1 MVRMDGLVL
10 FASCKYAATDVA
22 VLQSVSIGAARQVRA
37 RASFTTIAPLFFF
50 CMGKSV
56 NLAWYVLALCVGVAI
71 SVQAAINSQ
80 LAVGLGGNSVLS
92 ALISF
97 TVGTVALALV
107 VLVRGNPPGTL
118 ALLAS
123 QPLWKC
129 AGGLL
134 GASFVFGSVFLAPR
148 IGLFN
153 LVVLVIAAQLL
164 SSMAIDQFGLVQ
176 MALRKVSGVRML
188 GALVMLAG
196 VALVV
201 FGDRLV
207 AAMSR

>member
-1 MVRMDGLVL
+1 
-10 FASCKYAATDVA
+10 
-22 VLQSVSIGAARQVRA
+22 
-37 RASFTTIAPLFFF
+37 
-50 CMGKSV
+50 MGKSV

-80 LAVGLGGNSVLS
+80 LAAGLGGNSVLS

-107 VLVRGNPPGTL
+107 ILVRGNPPGTL
-118 ALLAS
+118 ALLAG

-176 MALRKVSGVRML
+176 MAVRKVSGVRML
-188 GALVMLAG
+188 GALAMLAG

-207 AAMSR
+207 AAVSR